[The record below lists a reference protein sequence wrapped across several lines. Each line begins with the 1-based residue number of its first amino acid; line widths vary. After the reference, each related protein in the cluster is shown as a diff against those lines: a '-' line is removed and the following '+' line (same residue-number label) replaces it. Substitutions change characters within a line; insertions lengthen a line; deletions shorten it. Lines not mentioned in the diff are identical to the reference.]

1 MLQDKEEQTQST
13 FKREKT
19 VMDSSIK
26 KKESEVEALHV
37 CGSLFELKEYSYVSC
52 PGKSILVDNQS

>member
-37 CGSLFELKEYSYVSC
+37 CGSLFGLKEYSYASC